1 MSDEND
7 GAFNS
12 WVIPSGTVAGTDYRI
27 RITSTTNAAITD
39 TGDGSFTITSTSGT
53 PAGSITVT
61 SPNGGESWVSGS
73 THAITWTS
81 SGSVGSTVKIEMLKA
96 GAVIQTMSEANDGS
110 YPGWVIPSGTAAGT
124 DYRIRITSATNAAIT
139 DTGNANFS
147 ITSAT
152 PAPSPAGSITVTSP
166 NGGESWVSGSTHPI
180 TWTSSGS
187 AGSNVKIE
195 VLKAGAV
202 VQTMSD
208 ANDGSY
214 SGWVIPSGTAAGTD
228 YRIRITS
235 ATNATI
241 SDTSNANFAITSG
254 TAAGSITV
262 TSPNGAETVADRL
275 PLPDNLDLIRQR
287 RIECEVELLKAGT
300 VVQTMSDA
308 NDGAYNSWV
317 IPSGTAAGTDYQ
329 IRITS
334 STNAAITDTSNN
346 NFSITS
352 TSISG
357 TPAGSITVTSPNGGE
372 TGEAGS
378 PYRIAWTSSGSV
390 GSMVKIELLK
400 AGTVVQTMTDEND
413 GSYNSWVIP
422 SGTTAGTDY
431 RIRITSTTNTAITDT
446 SNSNFSITS

>member
-39 TGDGSFTITSTSGT
+39 TGDGTFTITSTSGT
-53 PAGSITVT
+53 PAGAITVT

-96 GAVIQTMSEANDGS
+96 GAVVQTISEANDGS

-139 DTGNANFS
+139 DTGNANFA

-152 PAPSPAGSITVTSP
+152 PVPSPAGSITVTSP

-187 AGSNVKIE
+187 SGSNVKIE

-262 TSPNGAETVADRL
+262 TSPNGAETVAAGS
-275 PLPDNLDLIRQR
+275 PY
-287 RIECEVELLKAGT
+287 RITWTSSGSVGSNVKLELLKAGT

-372 TGEAGS
+372 TGKAGS
-378 PYRIAWTSSGSV
+378 PYRITWTSSGSV

-400 AGTVVQTMTDEND
+400 AGTCGPDHD
-413 GSYNSWVIP
+413 
-422 SGTTAGTDY
+422 
-431 RIRITSTTNTAITDT
+431 
-446 SNSNFSITS
+446 